1 MSLISR
7 ERSLA
12 ERGAERSPLG
22 LLVALVAAGL
32 AVFVLGSWVRLL
44 VAGADTI
51 EDKDWVGFYRVGWLF
66 WRGELSRL
74 YGEVVQSQQPFL
86 YPPYA
91 VWLCAPLGLW
101 SSPWPPYLACAAT
114 AAAGAFVAVV
124 VAAKTWAR
132 TATWSRALTAAIV
145 LVASAPWLGCVTT
158 GQLSGLLLAALMGS
172 LAAWHAGRP
181 LLAGLLLAVLA
192 LKPNLLAPVALL
204 VVVGRHGRVLAGLA
218 LGLAALLASTA
229 PLGLVLWSDYRDAS
243 DRVVEQAFHGE
254 LAPWMHQTLL
264 AFWIWAAGEEQ
275 RVDLAWLGWMITAA
289 VATALVVRSW
299 WTRRPEQVARRLG
312 QAVLFAVA
320 VTPYLY
326 FYDGLLLALPALVWS
341 FDRGSYA
348 RESSWRACGLCLLA
362 IFTWQHVAMFAHYTG
377 CPPLVGPLCLLWLAI
392 DVRDLSATASPKG

>member
-1 MSLISR
+1 MSLGAR
-7 ERSLA
+7 GRSTA
-12 ERGAERSPLG
+12 GPGVEPSPARM
-22 LLVALVAAGL
+22 LVALVAAGL
-32 AVFVLGSWVRLL
+32 TVYVLGSWIRLL
-44 VAGADTI
+44 AAGADTI
-51 EDKDWVGFYRVGWLF
+51 DDKDWVGFYRVGWLF
-66 WRGELSRL
+66 WRGDLSRL
-74 YGEVVQSQQPFL
+74 YGEVVHSQQPFL
-86 YPPYA
+86 YPPFA

-101 SSPWPPYLACAAT
+101 ASPWPPYLACAAT
-114 AAAGAFVAVV
+114 AVAGALVAVV

-132 TATWSRALTAAIV
+132 TATWSRVLAAAIV

-172 LAAWHAGRP
+172 LAAWRAGRP

-192 LKPNLLAPVALL
+192 LKPNVLALILLP

-218 LGLAALLASTA
+218 LGLATLLASTA
-229 PLGLVLWSDYRDAS
+229 PLGLSLWSDYRAAS
-243 DRVVEQAFHGE
+243 ARVVDLAFAGE

-299 WTRRPEQVARRLG
+299 WARRPEQVARRLG

-326 FYDGLLLALPALVWS
+326 VYDGLLLALPALVWF
-341 FDRGSYA
+341 FDRGSYV
-348 RESSWRACGLCLLA
+348 RESSWRACGLCLAA
-362 IFTWQHVAMFAHYTG
+362 IFVWQQVAMFAHYTG

-392 DVRDLSATASPKG
+392 DVRELSATASPRG